1 MVKLLQVKEELHAA
15 KRDASRQ
22 HARELQLDLT
32 QAHMANAALRLQ
44 VRSHLLPFDVPCHC
58 YRWRNQLLATPP

>member
-1 MVKLLQVKEELHAA
+1 MVKSLQVKEELHAA

-22 HARELQLDLT
+22 HARQLHLDLT

-44 VRSHLLPFDVPCHC
+44 VRSHLLPFDVPCIC
-58 YRWRNQLLATPP
+58 SR

>member
-1 MVKLLQVKEELHAA
+1 MVMRLQVKEELHAA

-22 HARELQLDLT
+22 HARELQLELM

-44 VRSHLLPFDVPCHC
+44 VRSRLLPFDVPCHC
-58 YRWRNQLLATPP
+58 YR